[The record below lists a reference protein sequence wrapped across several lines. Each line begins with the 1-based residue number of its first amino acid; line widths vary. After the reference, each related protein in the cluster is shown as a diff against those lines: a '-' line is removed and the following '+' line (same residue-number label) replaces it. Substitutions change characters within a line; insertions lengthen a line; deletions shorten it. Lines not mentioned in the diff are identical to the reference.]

1 MQHATPPPRHGP
13 NAFLFVIVTVTLNM
27 LSFGLIMPLMP
38 ELVSELTDLP
48 LEAAAP
54 WNGWLSMVFALAN
67 FLAMPVLGGLSDR
80 YGRRPIL
87 LLSVGMLGLDM
98 LIMGLAPTIG
108 VLFIGRALA
117 GLFSGTVSVA
127 NAYIADVTTAE
138 NRGRA
143 FGLTG
148 AAFGFGFI
156 FGPVIGGLLGD
167 IDTRLPFFAAAG
179 VAGLNVLYGLF
190 VLPESLAPENR
201 RDFSWREANPF
212 GALRHFSRIP
222 EVGWIILA
230 IGFYQTAHAI
240 YPSTW
245 NYYGAVRYGWSPM
258 EIGLSLGA
266 VGVASALS
274 QGVLTGALI
283 KRFGAARTSMFG
295 LSMQTVAMTLFAFA
309 GLPWMAYAII
319 CVSAFGSVTMPA
331 INTLTSTLTP
341 ADRQGEL
348 QGAQASIMAL
358 TLIFSPVLMT
368 QTFSAFTIESA
379 PVYFPG
385 AAFLLAAL
393 ITATALIPFIIG
405 IRANRKR
412 LQATPAS
419 DAPGTPDTE
428 GILQSRPSQ

>member
-148 AAFGFGFI
+148 
-156 FGPVIGGLLGD
+156 VDHL
-167 IDTRLPFFAAAG
+167 R
-179 VAGLNVLYGLF
+179 VAGHDAHIGKPRLF
-190 VLPESLAPENR
+190 C
-201 RDFSWREANPF
+201 
-212 GALRHFSRIP
+212 H
-222 EVGWIILA
+222 
-230 IGFYQTAHAI
+230 
-240 YPSTW
+240 
-245 NYYGAVRYGWSPM
+245 
-258 EIGLSLGA
+258 
-266 VGVASALS
+266 
-274 QGVLTGALI
+274 
-283 KRFGAARTSMFG
+283 
-295 LSMQTVAMTLFAFA
+295 
-309 GLPWMAYAII
+309 
-319 CVSAFGSVTMPA
+319 
-331 INTLTSTLTP
+331 
-341 ADRQGEL
+341 
-348 QGAQASIMAL
+348 
-358 TLIFSPVLMT
+358 
-368 QTFSAFTIESA
+368 
-379 PVYFPG
+379 
-385 AAFLLAAL
+385 
-393 ITATALIPFIIG
+393 
-405 IRANRKR
+405 
-412 LQATPAS
+412 
-419 DAPGTPDTE
+419 
-428 GILQSRPSQ
+428 